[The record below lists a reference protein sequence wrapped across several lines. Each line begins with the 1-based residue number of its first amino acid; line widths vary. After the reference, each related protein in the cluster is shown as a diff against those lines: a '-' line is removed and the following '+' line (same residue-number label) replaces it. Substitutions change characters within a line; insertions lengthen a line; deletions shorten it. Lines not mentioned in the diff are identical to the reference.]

1 MKKALSVFIAIICL
15 SFVVSAQTPKQVVTV
30 LKGFDPVELVNGK
43 EVSGQ
48 ESLSVTRTR
57 YRYLFANEANKKA
70 FEKSPADYQIQLGG
84 GCGQMGSLS
93 GAGNPD
99 RFHVFNKRIYI
110 FASESCRNSFKK
122 NPDAHI
128 EAADAAPTGSAAEK
142 KRGQEL
148 IALALKGFGGAAKV
162 DGVKNYQTK
171 LKLGYKQGDKVLEY
185 PQTMTVAFPGNYRN
199 EYNWGTSQTGDV
211 LSPPGAV
218 SLTTKSSESDAWQ
231 REEPVKVALERA
243 LYREALAILKARKE
257 KGFVAFAAGK
267 AKVGDAEVELL
278 KVGFKGATSTL
289 GVDPKTGRVLQIAYR
304 DRKGAY
310 GDVVKTFSDFR
321 EVSGQEVSGLT
332 LPFGVAESFNGKAV
346 TSPMTSV
353 ESIAVNAN
361 LDAKLFRKP

>member
-1 MKKALSVFIAIICL
+1 MKKTLSVFIAIICL
-15 SFVVSAQTPKQVVTV
+15 SFIALAQTPKQVVTV

-43 EVSGQ
+43 EVQGQ

-122 NPDAHI
+122 TPDAHV
-128 EAADAAPTGSAAEK
+128 ETADAVPTGSAAEK

-148 IALALKGFGGAAKV
+148 IALALKAFGGAAKV

-185 PQTMTVAFPGNYRN
+185 PQTVTIAFPANYRN
-199 EYNWGTSQTGDV
+199 EYDWGSSQTGDV
-211 LSPPGAV
+211 LSPGAAV
-218 SLTTKSSESDAWQ
+218 SLTTNSAGSDTWQ
-231 REEPVKVALERA
+231 REEPVKTALERS
-243 LYREALAILKARKE
+243 LYREPLAILKARKE

-267 AKVGDAEVELL
+267 SKVGDTEVELL
-278 KVGFKGATSTL
+278 KVGFKGATTTL
-289 GVDPKTGRVLQIAYR
+289 SIDPKTGQALQAAYR

-321 EVSGQEVSGLT
+321 AVDGLT
-332 LPFGVAESFNGKAV
+332 LPFAVAESFNGKAV
-346 TSPMTSV
+346 TSPMVSV
-353 ESIAVNAN
+353 ESIAINSK
-361 LDAKLFRKP
+361 LDATLFQVK